1 MRIAP
6 RFHRPVLC
14 TLAWLLACA
23 HLQAKTFIVTSFS
36 DGYGPNTLRGA
47 IIAAN
52 RSGGNN
58 TIILSSGTYR
68 LTLPGNS
75 EDKSMSG
82 DLDVYGKLTITTQ
95 RGLPATIDARNL
107 GDRVFQIQTNAR
119 VTLEN
124 LTIAGGSTPSYV
136 LTGNGLDG
144 GGILNFGTLTLNKC
158 TVAGNKVGNVELFY
172 SGPLNGGDG
181 GGIFNA
187 ARLILNNCS
196 ISNNSAGPGGVGFT
210 FIGSFPGPGG
220 QGGFGGLGGG
230 IYNVGTLAIT
240 GSVITG
246 NQAGKGGIGGLG
258 SGTGGNGGVGGGIYN
273 SSLTSTKITTC
284 IISNNIAGAGGDGQV
299 SGFND
304 GPPISGGN
312 GGVGG
317 NGGGVFNQ
325 NGSVAPTLSHSLVA
339 FNSPGPGG
347 AGGAGSIGGGSN
359 PDGPAGNTGADG
371 TSPDLSGQFATKGH
385 NLIRIGD
392 GSTGLVNGV
401 NNDTVGTSGQP
412 ANPGP

>member
-1 MRIAP
+1 MHIIP
-6 RFHRPVLC
+6 RFSRPVLC
-14 TLAWLLACA
+14 VIACLSACA
-23 HLQAKTFIVTSFS
+23 HLHGKTFTVTSFA
-36 DGYGPNTLRGA
+36 DGHGPNTLRGA

-58 TIILSSGTYR
+58 TIILSGGTYR

-82 DLDVYGKLTITTQ
+82 DLDIYGKLTITTK

-124 LTIAGGSTPSYV
+124 LTITGGSTPSYV
-136 LTGNGLDG
+136 LMGNGLDG
-144 GGILNFGTLTLNKC
+144 GGILNSGTLTLNKC
-158 TVAGNKVGNVELFY
+158 TVAGNRVGNVELWL
-172 SGPLNGGDG
+172 SGPLKGGDG

-187 ARLILNNCS
+187 AHLILNNCS
-196 ISNNSAGPGGVGFT
+196 INHNSAGTGGVGFT

-220 QGGFGGLGGG
+220 QGAPGGVGGG
-230 IYNVGTLAIT
+230 ICNVGTLSIT
-240 GSVITG
+240 GSIITG
-246 NQAGKGGIGGLG
+246 NQAGQGGIGGLG
-258 SGTGGNGGVGGGIYN
+258 SGTGGNGGDGGGIYN
-273 SSLTSTKITTC
+273 DSLTSTKITTC
-284 IISNNIAGAGGDGQV
+284 IISNNIAGQGGDGQV
-299 SGFND
+299 SDFND
-304 GPPISGGN
+304 GPPISGGD

-317 NGGGVFNQ
+317 NGGGVFNEA
-325 NGSVAPTLSHSLVA
+325 GSVAPTLSHSLVA
-339 FNSPGPGG
+339 FNSPGAAGV
-347 AGGAGSIGGGSN
+347 GGAGSIGGGSN
-359 PDGPAGNTGADG
+359 PDGPTGNTGTDG
-371 TSPDLSGQFATKGH
+371 TGPDLAGQFATQGH